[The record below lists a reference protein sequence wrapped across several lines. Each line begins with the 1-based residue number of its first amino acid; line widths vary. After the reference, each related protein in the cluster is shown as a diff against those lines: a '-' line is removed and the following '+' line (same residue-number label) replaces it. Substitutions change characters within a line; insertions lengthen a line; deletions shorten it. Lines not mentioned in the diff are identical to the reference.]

1 VRLEQACGLRPQR
14 TWWGFVGGEDRRD
27 EPLPG
32 GGLGGQRF
40 GAEGNAAAVTV
51 GSVITNT
58 EIFEQMHAASGL
70 RPVFSKQ
77 HDDGEFRAG
86 IVARELRE
94 LSAVAIGYSHRRHEG
109 GRSVYVFFV

>member
-1 VRLEQACGLRPQR
+1 
-14 TWWGFVGGEDRRD
+14 
-27 EPLPG
+27 LPG